1 MEDKNSLQSVS
12 ESYDR
17 MTNNFKTTRI
27 WDMAERLA
35 EAYYMTLPRPKKSKE
50 ELLEIFKYYL
60 RELMKS
66 EI

>member
-1 MEDKNSLQSVS
+1 MS
-12 ESYDR
+12 EKDTMQDWVDSYNK
-17 MTNNFKTTRI
+17 MGKQFATNRI

-35 EAYYMTLPRPKKSKE
+35 EAYYMTLPKPKRNKE

-66 EI
+66 ET